1 MQEPSQ
7 PDIMTMRI
15 SDFDYDLPEELVAQE
30 PLGERDASRMLVLN
44 RSTGTWHD
52 STFRDFTNQLRPDD
66 LVIVNNSRVI
76 PARLIGRRKESG
88 GRVEIFLVREI
99 RTDIWQVLIRPSA
112 RLRAGARVVFGK
124 GELEAELIDEPGT
137 ELRKARFACD
147 EPFES
152 VLGRIGSTPLPP
164 YIKRPDGVSLA
175 DNERYQTI
183 YSKPRGAIAAP
194 TAGLHFTA
202 EQLSRLHERNQL
214 VEITLH
220 VGYGTFEPVKVD
232 DVNEHEVSS
241 ERFEIT
247 FNAAQ
252 RINQSRERG
261 GRIVAIGTTTTRAL
275 ESASTDTGQ
284 VQPGSSEATLTIKPG
299 YRFRVVDALLTN
311 FHLPQSSLLILLC
324 SFAGRDLVLQA
335 YRHAVETQYRFY
347 SYGDCML
354 IL

>member
-220 VGYGTFEPVKVD
+220 VGYGTFEPVRVD
-232 DVNEHEVSS
+232 D
-241 ERFEIT
+241 
-247 FNAAQ
+247 
-252 RINQSRERG
+252 
-261 GRIVAIGTTTTRAL
+261 
-275 ESASTDTGQ
+275 
-284 VQPGSSEATLTIKPG
+284 
-299 YRFRVVDALLTN
+299 
-311 FHLPQSSLLILLC
+311 
-324 SFAGRDLVLQA
+324 
-335 YRHAVETQYRFY
+335 
-347 SYGDCML
+347 
-354 IL
+354 